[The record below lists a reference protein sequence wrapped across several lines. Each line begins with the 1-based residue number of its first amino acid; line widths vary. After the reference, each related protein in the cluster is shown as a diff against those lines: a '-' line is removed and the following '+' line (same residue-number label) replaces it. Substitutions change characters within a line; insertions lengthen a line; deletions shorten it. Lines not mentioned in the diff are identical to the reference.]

1 MQSGIFHP
9 LRVAVIGTGYVGLTT
24 GVSLAFLGH
33 RIVAVDKDINKVEML
48 KNGKSPIHEYGLD
61 ELLMQTREHVHFS
74 GDTAGSVG
82 EADVILIA
90 VGTPSRENGQA
101 DTQYVEAAA
110 REIAEGLL
118 PERKYTIIVK
128 STVPVGSN
136 RRVQHVIHETL
147 LAQDVSGRIS
157 VNVASNPEFLREG
170 TALHDTL
177 YPDRIVV
184 GAETSES
191 VDVIRQLYQPILE
204 QTFAEPAALPR
215 PEGYD
220 LPSMVTT
227 DPISAELIKYASNA
241 FLAMKISYAN
251 EIAGLCERVGG
262 NITEVTRGM
271 GLDSRI
277 SPDFLRAGLGWGG
290 SCFPKD
296 TAALVAM
303 GKELACPMRLV
314 EASREVNTAQR
325 QRVVE
330 RLQEELKGLRGR
342 VVGVLGLSF
351 KPGTDDLRESPAVEV
366 VRALLEREAHVRV
379 HDPIAMDNARI
390 ELEGSGVEFFANP
403 DDLAPGADA
412 LVLATEWPEYRAL
425 KLERL
430 SAAMRTP
437 ILVDARNL
445 FDRDQAISANLTYLA
460 VGR

>member
-9 LRVAVIGTGYVGLTT
+9 LRVAVIGTGYVGLTS

-33 RIVAVDKDINKVEML
+33 RVTAVDKDINKIEML
-48 KNGKSPIHEYGLD
+48 KNGISPIHEHGLE
-61 ELLMQTREHVHFS
+61 ELLKQTCERTCFTD
-74 GDTAGSVG
+74 DTAGSVA

-110 REIAEGLL
+110 REIAGGLL
-118 PERKYTIIVK
+118 PERKYTVIVK

-136 RRVQHVIHETL
+136 RRVQHVIHEAL
-147 LAQDVSGRIS
+147 SVRGLADRIS

-184 GAETSES
+184 GAENPGAVE
-191 VDVIRQLYQPILE
+191 VLRQLYQPILE
-204 QTFAEPAALPR
+204 QTFDAPAVLPR
-215 PEGYD
+215 AEGYG

-227 DPISAELIKYASNA
+227 DPVSAELIKYASNA
-241 FLAMKISYAN
+241 FLAMKISFIN
-251 EIAGLCERVGG
+251 EIAGLCECVDG
-262 NITEVTRGM
+262 NITEVARGM

-277 SPDFLRAGLGWGG
+277 SPQFLRAGLGWGG

-303 GKELACPMRLV
+303 GRELSCPMKLV
-314 EASREVNTAQR
+314 EATCEVNAVQR
-325 QRVVE
+325 QRVVK

-342 VVGVLGLSF
+342 VIGVLGLAF
-351 KPGTDDLRESPAVEV
+351 KPGTDDLRESPALEI
-366 VRALLEREAHVRV
+366 VRTLLEREAHVRV
-379 HDPIAMDNARI
+379 HDPIAMDNARV
-390 ELEGSGVEFFANP
+390 ELEGSGVEFCADP
-403 DDLAPGADA
+403 HELAAGADA
-412 LVLATEWPEYRAL
+412 LIVATEWPEYRIL
-425 KLERL
+425 NLEEL
-430 SAAMRTP
+430 AAVMRTP
-437 ILVDARNL
+437 VLIDARNL
-445 FDRDQAISANLTYLA
+445 FDRDRAVSAGLTYLA

>member
-1 MQSGIFHP
+1 MQSGIFCP
-9 LRVAVIGTGYVGLTT
+9 LRVAIIGTGYVGLTS

-33 RIVAVDKDINKVEML
+33 HVTAVDKDINKIEML
-48 KNGKSPIHEYGLD
+48 KNGISPIHEHGLE
-61 ELLMQTREHVHFS
+61 ELLKQTRERTCFS
-74 GDTAGSVG
+74 GDTAGSVR

-90 VGTPSRENGQA
+90 VGTPSRKNGQV
-101 DTQYVEAAA
+101 DTQHVEAAA

-118 PERKYTIIVK
+118 PERRYTVIVK

-136 RRVQHVIHETL
+136 RRVQHVIREVL
-147 LAQDVSGRIS
+147 SAKGLAERIF
-157 VNVASNPEFLREG
+157 VDVASNPEFLREG
-170 TALHDTL
+170 TALRDTL

-184 GAETSES
+184 GAETSEA
-191 VDVIRQLYQPILE
+191 VDMLRQLYQPILE
-204 QTFAEPAALPR
+204 QTFDEPATLPR

-227 DPISAELIKYASNA
+227 DPVSSELIKYASNA
-241 FLAMKISYAN
+241 FLAMKISFIN

-262 NITEVTRGM
+262 DITEIARGM

-277 SPDFLRAGLGWGG
+277 SPQFLRAGLGWGG

-314 EASREVNTAQR
+314 EATCEVNAAQR

-342 VVGVLGLSF
+342 VIGVLGLSF
-351 KPGTDDLRESPAVEV
+351 KPGTDDLRESPALEV
-366 VRALLEREAHVRV
+366 VRVLLEREAHVRV
-379 HDPIAMDNARI
+379 HDPIAMDNARV
-390 ELEGSGVEFFANP
+390 ELEGSGADFFADP
-403 DDLAPGADA
+403 HELASGSDA
-412 LVLATEWPEYRAL
+412 LILATEWSEYRNLNL
-425 KLERL
+425 KQLA
-430 SAAMRTP
+430 AAMRTP
-437 ILVDARNL
+437 VLVDARNL
-445 FDRDQAISANLTYLA
+445 YDRDQAISAGFTYLA